1 MTISK
6 KDVYFQYVRKLAGL
20 ERAINTKLND
30 TPVDVQNVV
39 ESTNIQYTVWCGDVN
54 DGKWDMMI
62 DSAISCAEMRLD
74 DAGYSVALL
83 KHVDLLNEYNNNDLF
98 DKITNFTFRRI
109 LDVVSVTND
118 DGLLYD
124 VNENYYIIID
134 GNVTVDGKHTIVK
147 SFRVKNGEI
156 TIYDIYDEVHDLLG
170 DSDVF
175 NVAKL
180 VDC

>member
-6 KDVYFQYVRKLAGL
+6 KDAYFQYVRKLAGL
-20 ERAINTKLND
+20 ERAIDTKLND

-39 ESTNIQYTVWCGDVN
+39 EPTNIEFVVWCDDVN
-54 DGKWDMMI
+54 NPKWDLMLA
-62 DSAISCAEMRLD
+62 SAKSCAEMRID

-83 KHVDLLNEYNNNDLF
+83 KHVDLLNEYNNNELF
-98 DKITNFTFRRI
+98 DKIHYFTLSGVLEI
-109 LDVVSVTND
+109 VSVND

-124 VNENYYIIID
+124 VNEDYYIIID

-147 SFRVKNGEI
+147 SFRVKDGEI
-156 TIYDIYDEVHDLLG
+156 SMYDIYNEMHEIVG